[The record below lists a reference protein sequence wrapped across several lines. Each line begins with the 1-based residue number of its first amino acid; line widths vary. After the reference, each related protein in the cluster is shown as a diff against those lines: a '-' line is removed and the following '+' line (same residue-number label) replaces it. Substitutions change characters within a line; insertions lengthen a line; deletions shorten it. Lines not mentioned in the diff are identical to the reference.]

1 MLEMM
6 EVESQDV
13 HHGAS
18 GDQQL
23 SLRKYGESHI
33 KLIINTENLDREKKK
48 FMEETLTQI
57 VHAYVKFNVYSRDN
71 HAEYMKSLNDNIFHA
86 YEVLSVTVHHHSGL
100 P

>member
-1 MLEMM
+1 
-6 EVESQDV
+6 
-13 HHGAS
+13 
-18 GDQQL
+18 
-23 SLRKYGESHI
+23 
-33 KLIINTENLDREKKK
+33 
-48 FMEETLTQI
+48 MEETLTQI